1 MIKFL
6 KVENII
12 IGEARAANP
21 YDCSNNGTR
30 RGSDTEYSNHRARGK
45 YKVGSL
51 LDELSPEEREE
62 LKDFTAERLTR
73 TEVDSNLRD
82 MERIGRQF
90 TPKKKS
96 GRWGL

>member
-30 RGSDTEYSNHRARGK
+30 RGSDTEYSNHTILRK
-45 YKVGSL
+45 NKKVLATLPIS
-51 LDELSPEEREE
+51 
-62 LKDFTAERLTR
+62 T
-73 TEVDSNLRD
+73 
-82 MERIGRQF
+82 IG
-90 TPKKKS
+90 
-96 GRWGL
+96 

>member
-1 MIKFL
+1 MIKFS

-30 RGSDTEYSNHRARGK
+30 RGSDTLNTLIIEPE

-90 TPKKKS
+90 T
-96 GRWGL
+96 